1 MGEAFLN
8 LPSEPIV
15 NVITTTDRGLTVE
28 EVAEQ
33 CLEKIISISD
43 QAPSPIRDQAHAFKE
58 HLRPLLINYMRQAVN
73 NDRTTIY
80 NVLRKAGMRM
90 SLNILGD
97 CDGNIASNVQ
107 LIQGR
112 VTTRKA

>member
-1 MGEAFLN
+1 MGEGFLN

-15 NVITTTDRGLTVE
+15 NVVTTTDRGLTVE

-33 CLEKIISISD
+33 CLEKIISVSD
-43 QAPSPIRDQAHAFKE
+43 QAPPPIRDQAHAFKQ

-80 NVLRKAGMRM
+80 NVLRKSGHEDVAQHIRR
-90 SLNILGD
+90 L
-97 CDGNIASNVQ
+97 
-107 LIQGR
+107 
-112 VTTRKA
+112 